1 MGGNGSG
8 GGKRSGGGGGSAG
21 VTERFVDSYT
31 RGTSVK
37 FTESDSKN
45 RVTVSDTKERITTTL
60 NRAIDHQTKSNG
72 DGTATRTTIFKGSQ
86 GNLYAVD
93 ITYRIGGTNS
103 WTSGVR
109 RVKKK

>member
-8 GGKRSGGGGGSAG
+8 GGKRSGGGGSLAG

-31 RGTSVK
+31 RGTNVK
-37 FTESDSKN
+37 FTEASSKT

-60 NRAIDHQTKSNG
+60 NRALDQQTRNNG

-93 ITYRIGGTNS
+93 STYRIGSTNS